1 MHDSR
6 RLRNVAQVIVRKLD
20 DKVVALLKRNAAR
33 HRRSLEGEL
42 RVVLSQAARVSPDDK
57 RAISREIRGLT
68 PGKRLLS
75 DSARLIRQ
83 DRDRR

>member
-1 MHDSR
+1 M
-6 RLRNVAQVIVRKLD
+6 AQVIVRNLD
-20 DKVVALLKRNAAR
+20 DKVVAALKRNAAR

-42 RVVLSQAARVSPDDK
+42 RAVLTQAARLSPDSK
-57 RAISREIRGLT
+57 REISREIRALT
-68 PGKRLLS
+68 PSKRLLS